1 MSDMKKI
8 LIIVVLSLLLSVGCT
23 RKDSSHIYSINDAYE
38 CGLISKDDLKLLA
51 EYYNS
56 VQNDQNMNSY
66 SVEQLNENEIKR
78 IKKTYLNEY
87 IKKDYPFAKISDV
100 LITNYYGKYGN
111 CVALDIKASIIKID
125 VLVLEEYAL
134 DDIVF
139 YNYTQPGLCLY
150 IDE

>member
-1 MSDMKKI
+1 MKKI
-8 LIIVVLSLLLSVGCT
+8 LIIVLLSLFLSVGCT
-23 RKDSSHIYSINDAYE
+23 RKNSSHIYSIDDAYE

-78 IKKTYLNEY
+78 IKKAYLNEY

-100 LITNYYGKYGN
+100 LIRNYYGKYGN
-111 CVALDIKASIIKID
+111 CVALDIRDTIRKID
-125 VLVLEEYAL
+125 VLWLEEYAI

-139 YNYTQPGLCLY
+139 YNYTQPGLCLFVE
-150 IDE
+150 DLT

>member
-1 MSDMKKI
+1 MKKI
-8 LIIVVLSLLLSVGCT
+8 LIIVLLSLFLSVGCT
-23 RKDSSHIYSINDAYE
+23 RKDSSHIYSIKDAYE

-56 VQNDQNMNSY
+56 VQNDQSMNRY
-66 SVEQLNENEIKR
+66 FVEQLNENEIKR

-111 CVALDIKASIIKID
+111 CVALDIRDAIRKID
-125 VLVLEEYAL
+125 VLVLEEYVI

-139 YNYTQPGLCLY
+139 YNYTQPGLCLFVE
-150 IDE
+150 DLKR